1 MILSTDKLW
10 FGDHTLLFS
19 CSIGG
24 VGPGKITA
32 GWSSGKIPF
41 SDGLDLASYA
51 WCRVGA
57 RTDEEDTPYPVVNF
71 S

>member
-1 MILSTDKLW
+1 LGIGKL
-10 FGDHTLLFS
+10 F
-19 CSIGG
+19 
-24 VGPGKITA
+24 A
-32 GWSSGKIPF
+32 GRSSGKIHF
-41 SDGLDLASYA
+41 SDGLNLASYA